1 MRGGLL
7 AQAKKAAEALAANT
21 RAMNEVFA
29 TLKRFGIPDKAIQTS
44 EFSVEPQYASNRD
57 GNAGAKI
64 TGYTVSNTVN
74 VTAELPKVGPALDA
88 LVSSGSSPITKTEA
102 FKAIEIIS
110 AISKGFSPGRACR
123 LLSEDLLQLIDIRD
137 YAGKSTNSIQRIKG
151 RIIGKAGKSR
161 KTIEELTGAYISV
174 YGHTVGLIGSFQE
187 LKMATEAITMI
198 SKGSSHKSVY
208 NMLQVARRKAKFDKM
223 KLWEE
228 NSQ

>member
-1 MRGGLL
+1 MDSKCVKVSTKSDPGDKSLKMSFEQIIKIPQDRIGVIIG
-7 AQAKKAAEALAANT
+7 KKGRVKEEIEQKCNVII
-21 RAMNEVFA
+21 E
-29 TLKRFGIPDKAIQTS
+29 IDS
-44 EFSVEPQYASNRD
+44 ENGDV
-57 GNAGAKI
+57 
-64 TGYTVSNTVN
+64 
-74 VTAELPKVGPALDA
+74 
-88 LVSSGSSPITKTEA
+88 LVSSSSSPITKTEA

-110 AISKGFSPGRACR
+110 AISKGFSPGRAYR
-123 LLSEDLLQLIDIRD
+123 LLAEDLLQLIDIRD

-174 YGHTVGLIGSFQE
+174 YGHTVGLIGSFEE

>member
-1 MRGGLL
+1 MSFEQIIKIPQDRIGVIIG
-7 AQAKKAAEALAANT
+7 KKGRVKEEIERKCNVII
-21 RAMNEVFA
+21 E
-29 TLKRFGIPDKAIQTS
+29 I
-44 EFSVEPQYASNRD
+44 D
-57 GNAGAKI
+57 GENG
-64 TGYTVSNTVN
+64 
-74 VTAELPKVGPALDA
+74 DA
-88 LVSSGSSPITKTEA
+88 LVSSGSSPVTNTEA

-110 AISKGFSPGRACR
+110 AISKGFSPGRAYR
-123 LLSEDLLQLIDIRD
+123 LLAKDLLQLIDIRD

-187 LKMATEAITMI
+187 LKMATEAISMI

-228 NSQ
+228 NSR

>member
-1 MRGGLL
+1 MDSKCVKVSTKSYPGD
-7 AQAKKAAEALAANT
+7 KS
-21 RAMNEVFA
+21 
-29 TLKRFGIPDKAIQTS
+29 LKMSFEQIIKIPQDRIGVIIGKEGRVKEEIEQKCNVIIEIDS
-44 EFSVEPQYASNRD
+44 EN
-57 GNAGAKI
+57 G
-64 TGYTVSNTVN
+64 
-74 VTAELPKVGPALDA
+74 DA
-88 LVSSGSSPITKTEA
+88 LVSSGSSPMTKTEA

-110 AISKGFSPGRACR
+110 AISKGFSPERACR
-123 LLSEDLLQLIDIRD
+123 LLAEDLLQLIDIRD